1 MKEFEEITG
10 ELEIP
15 LISNPID
22 LCTDNAAMIAWMGWE
37 MKNNGSNVDLRQ
49 FDSKINAM
57 AKIPL
62 GSFTEDIV

>member
-37 MKNNGSNVDLRQ
+37 MKNNGSNVDLR
-49 FDSKINAM
+49 
-57 AKIPL
+57 
-62 GSFTEDIV
+62 